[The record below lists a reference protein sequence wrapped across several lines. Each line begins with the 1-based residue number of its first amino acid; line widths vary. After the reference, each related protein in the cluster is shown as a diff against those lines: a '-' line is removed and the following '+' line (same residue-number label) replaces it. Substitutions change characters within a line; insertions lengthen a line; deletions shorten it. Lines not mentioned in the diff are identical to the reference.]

1 MRSQALRNAVGLG
14 LGAGMVLTCV
24 VLLAVPNDVELMYK
38 QMTPQE
44 AMEAAKA
51 LQRTRAVH
59 SPYEAEEK
67 AAAQARAAKTTNIRA
82 KHAQHR
88 TSSKAAIKG
97 SPVVAPAAVHQVD
110 AAPAVVHK
118 VDSEAPEAQPSAVA
132 RPDVPRP
139 ADYARGLIVQPG
151 HTEDQIYN
159 SIAAPREENRIAPSA
174 TRSRATSS
182 APSQISSIAAQ
193 DQIYNNDANVKV
205 VQGTEGD
212 NVASG
217 IGGGIGGQEWV
228 RARQARIAHEQG
240 GEDEDKKAQTS
251 SKYRKSRSI
260 AAHHPKPATR
270 KLNAPAVHNT
280 AGNFFNNM
288 AAPMVDPRTLAP
300 SAAARGSHGKFD
312 GIYNNDAGVKVV
324 EGTEGDGVASGIGGG
339 IDGRK
344 WVAARKVMRHICT
357 SVLPYTYC
365 CNRHA

>member
-1 MRSQALRNAVGLG
+1 
-14 LGAGMVLTCV
+14 
-24 VLLAVPNDVELMYK
+24 
-38 QMTPQE
+38 
-44 AMEAAKA
+44 MEAAKA
-51 LQRTRAVH
+51 LQRSRAVH

-67 AAAQARAAKTTNIRA
+67 AAAQARAAKTATIRA

-88 TSSKAAIKG
+88 TSSKAAIQV
-97 SPVVAPAAVHQVD
+97 SPVMAPAAVHQVD
-110 AAPAVVHK
+110 AAPAVVQK
-118 VDSEAPEAQPSAVA
+118 VDAEAPEAQPSAVA

-159 SIAAPREENRIAPSA
+159 SIAAPREDNRIARSA
-174 TRSRATSS
+174 ARFRAPSS

-228 RARQARIAHEQG
+228 RARQSRIAHEQE

-251 SKYRKSRSI
+251 SKYRKSSSI

-270 KLNAPAVHNT
+270 KRNAPAAVHNT

-300 SAAARGSHGKFD
+300 SAAARGSRGKYD

-357 SVLPYTYC
+357 TVPPNTYWC
-365 CNRHA
+365 TRHA